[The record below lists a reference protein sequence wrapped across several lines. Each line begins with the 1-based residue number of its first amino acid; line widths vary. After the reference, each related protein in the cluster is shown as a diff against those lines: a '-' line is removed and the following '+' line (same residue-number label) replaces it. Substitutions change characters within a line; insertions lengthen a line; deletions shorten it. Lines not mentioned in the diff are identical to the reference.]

1 MENVSSGCYMIDE
14 DYNVISVNDTAK
26 KIYPQL
32 EVGKKCYRCL
42 SHIDEP
48 CGPCPVH
55 NRIKGPRT
63 YRDPI
68 RDIMESV
75 DAVEIPIAGHG
86 ICHALV
92 FSTVGN
98 EAKIAATLPT
108 NAEDLRD
115 LAYIKAFTSDLLTV
129 LLVDVNSEKCFVYRD
144 NGVQENLED
153 IFHQT
158 ILYQEQFEAYVK
170 EHVIEEDRSTVL
182 ENGNFDHIKQTL
194 KKRESFVIH
203 FRTMKDQKIHYYNTK
218 IVRIGQADDF
228 ENFIIGIGCEDD
240 SVAMMREM
248 NELEKNLSLVEV
260 DTLTHLYTKEAFRI
274 YGEKMRHDNPDV
286 DFDFC
291 VLRVDD
297 LTSLNI
303 QYGITQVDRLL
314 ELIGQGLIDAK
325 NEYTCLT
332 YMGSGVFACY
342 RKTMQYDERKNGCA
356 QFAEMIKKKTN
367 MRNLNM
373 KWSVYVTPR
382 KELTVDEIIE
392 KTNYALSTIRAN
404 GNQDYVEFDQKMVD
418 QMEEEKRIENIFET
432 ALKNHEISVWYQP
445 KYDSHTK
452 EIVGAEALARWKQKD
467 GKMISPGQFIPI
479 LEKSGKIR
487 KLDGY
492 VFEEVCKME
501 MQLLEEGDALPISVN
516 LSRVSVYDDN
526 VADAYYDIAMQYG
539 NIIKYLPIEITES
552 AAVSDVKIHKLAQEF
567 TKYGFI
573 LHMDDFGAGF
583 STLAALETLPFTT
596 LKLDKSLV
604 DLIGKKDAEAL
615 LKHTVA
621 YAKET
626 GKGVVAEGV
635 ENKGQYD
642 FLKQIGCD
650 TIQGFYFARPMDEN
664 AFKKC
669 VLEKVVDRHE

>member
-1 MENVSSGCYMIDE
+1 MENVSSGCYVIDE

-75 DAVEIPIAGHG
+75 DAVEIPIAEHG

-129 LLVDVNSEKCFVYRD
+129 LLVDVKSEKCFVYRD

-153 IFHQT
+153 IFRQT
-158 ILYQEQFEAYVK
+158 NLYQEQFEAYVK
-170 EHVIEEDRSTVL
+170 EHVIEEDRYTVL
-182 ENGNFDHIKQTL
+182 ENGNFDHIVDIL
-194 KKRESFVIH
+194 KKRESFMIH
-203 FRTMKDQKIHYYNTK
+203 FRTIQDHNIHYYNTK
-218 IVRIGQADDF
+218 IVRIGHADDF
-228 ENFIIGIGCEDD
+228 DNFIIGIGCEDD

-274 YGEKMRHDNPDV
+274 YGEKMRHEYPDI

-291 VLRVDD
+291 VLKVDD

-303 QYGITQVDRLL
+303 QYGTIKVDNLL
-314 ELIGQGLIDAK
+314 SLIGQGLIAAK

-342 RKTMQYDERKNGCA
+342 RKTMSYDERKNGCA
-356 QFAEMIKKKTN
+356 QFAELIKEETN
-367 MRNLNM
+367 MRNLSI

-404 GNQDYVEFDQKMVD
+404 SNQDYVEFDQKMVD
-418 QMEEEKRIENIFET
+418 QMEEEKRIENIFEI

-467 GKMISPGQFIPI
+467 GKMISPGEFIPI

-501 MQLLEEGDALPISVN
+501 MKLLEEGHALPISVN

-526 VADAYYDIAMQYG
+526 VADAYYDIAMKYG
-539 NIIKYLPIEITES
+539 NIIKHLPIEITES
-552 AAVSDVKIHKLAQEF
+552 AAVSDVKIHKLAQELS
-567 TKYGFI
+567 KYGFI

-626 GKGVVAEGV
+626 GKCVVAEGV

-642 FLKQIGCD
+642 FLVQIGCD
-650 TIQGFYFARPMDEN
+650 MIQGFYFAKPMDEN
-664 AFKKC
+664 MFEKC
-669 VLEKVVDRHE
+669 VLEKVVGIHE